1 MSRARPRLAALAR
14 GRRRE
19 AWLLVAPTVVAV
31 LGIGIYPLLY
41 SLTLSFRRWNL
52 QDKTHPFVGLD
63 NYSEALRDDRVWAAL
78 KNTLMLSVGGVAIEL
93 VLGLGLALVLIDE
106 LRGKRFIIPLLM
118 LPVMMVPVVVA
129 LGWRLLWDANY
140 GPVNY
145 FLGLVTGRD
154 VAIAWLS
161 QTKPALIAILVTD
174 VWQWTPFMFLIL
186 LAGLATVDPDLYDAA
201 SLDGAGWWRTLL
213 DITLP
218 AIAPVIAVAILF
230 RWMDAFK
237 LFDLVYMFTQGAPGT
252 STETVS
258 WYVYQ
263 LGLKFF
269 RMGYAAALSYLIV
282 IFLAIVATLYA
293 AILLREERT

>member
-1 MSRARPRLAALAR
+1 
-14 GRRRE
+14 
-19 AWLLVAPTVVAV
+19 
-31 LGIGIYPLLY
+31 
-41 SLTLSFRRWNL
+41 
-52 QDKTHPFVGLD
+52 
-63 NYSEALRDDRVWAAL
+63 
-78 KNTLMLSVGGVAIEL
+78 
-93 VLGLGLALVLIDE
+93 
-106 LRGKRFIIPLLM
+106 M

-161 QTKPALIAILVTD
+161 QTKPALVAILVTD

-282 IFLAIVATLYA
+282 IFLAVVATLYA